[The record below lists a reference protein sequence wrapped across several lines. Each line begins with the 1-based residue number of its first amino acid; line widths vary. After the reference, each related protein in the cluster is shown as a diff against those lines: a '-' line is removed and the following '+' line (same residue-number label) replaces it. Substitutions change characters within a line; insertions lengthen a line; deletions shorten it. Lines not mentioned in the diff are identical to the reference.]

1 MTHADVDTTRTA
13 YDDVA
18 EVYLDLVRGHLAT
31 KPFDR
36 AVLGAFA
43 ELVRANGSGPVADI
57 GCGPG
62 RIAAHL
68 ASLDLPAFGM
78 DLSPRMIELA
88 RNEFPG
94 LRFEVG
100 SMEELTIEDGAL
112 SGLVAWYS
120 IIHLPPQRVPRV
132 LREFHRVLR
141 NGGHA
146 LLAFQTADATDTVL
160 AFDHKV
166 TRAYCWSPER
176 LAELLCEAG
185 FTVIARMVCAR
196 EPEERFDSGYLMV
209 SKVADSVR

>member
-1 MTHADVDTTRTA
+1 MTHADVDATRTA
-13 YDDVA
+13 YDDMA
-18 EVYLDLVRGHLAT
+18 QLYTDFVRGHLAT
-31 KPFDR
+31 QPFDR

-43 ELVRANGSGPVADI
+43 ELLRADESGPVADL

-68 ASLDLPAFGM
+68 VSLDVPTFGM

-88 RNEFPG
+88 RAEYPG

-112 SGLVAWYS
+112 AGLVAWYS
-120 IIHLPPQRVPRV
+120 IIHLPPERVPHV

-141 NGGHA
+141 TGGHA
-146 LLAFQTADATDTVL
+146 LLAFQAADAADTVL
-160 AFDHKV
+160 GFDHKV
-166 TRAYCWSPER
+166 TRAYRWSPDR
-176 LAELLCEAG
+176 LAELSREAG

-196 EPEERFDSGYLMV
+196 RPDERFDSGYLMLA
-209 SKVADSVR
+209 KVADPVR

>member
-1 MTHADVDTTRTA
+1 MTHADVDATRTS

-18 EVYLDLVRGHLAT
+18 EIYLDLVRDHLAT
-31 KPFDR
+31 RPFDR

-43 ELVRANGSGPVADI
+43 ELVRANSSGPVADI

-68 ASLDLPAFGM
+68 ASLDLPVFGM

-100 SMEELTIEDGAL
+100 SMEELAIEDEAL

-120 IIHLPPQRVPRV
+120 IIHLPPQRVPQV

-146 LLAFQTADATDTVL
+146 LLAFQTADTTDTVL

-176 LAELLCEAG
+176 LAELLREAG

-196 EPEERFDSGYLMV
+196 QPDERFDQGCLIV
-209 SKVADSVR
+209 SKVADQVR

>member
-1 MTHADVDTTRTA
+1 MTHADVDATRTA
-13 YDDVA
+13 YDDMA
-18 EVYLDLVRGHLAT
+18 ELYTEFARGNLAT

-36 AVLGAFA
+36 AVLAAFA
-43 ELVRANGSGPVADI
+43 ERLLANGSGPVADI

-68 ASLDLPAFGM
+68 ESLGIPTFGM

-112 SGLVAWYS
+112 AGLVAWYS
-120 IIHLPPQRVPRV
+120 LIHLPPERVPHVLNEFYRV
-132 LREFHRVLR
+132 LRPK
-141 NGGHA
+141 GHA
-146 LLAFQTADATDTVL
+146 LLAFQAADAADTVL

-166 TRAYCWSPER
+166 TRAYRWSPDR
-176 LAELLCEAG
+176 LAQLARDAG
-185 FTVIARMVCAR
+185 FTVIARMVCA
-196 EPEERFDSGYLMV
+196 PDPDERFDQAYLMV
-209 SKVADSVR
+209 AKVDDPVG